1 MGQNLS
7 TWQLVEQPVVVPHPF
22 GLFSI
27 AEPRLTTDEHW
38 RLGVQWQSQACLED
52 YITYGPCITDGTNE
66 LTSNS
71 ACVVKQYDPFTVYAY
86 NTDPIPGHSLAE
98 HRDQTVQ
105 RLINGEQLAAER
117 KLWADMI
124 ASPDAT
130 IDASAYTPTY
140 ALAVAEH
147 AIAEAYPGTGII
159 HMSRQT
165 ATILW
170 ANLVVSGGK
179 MQTLLGTPVV
189 IGAGYDN
196 AVGAPTATS
205 SIFATGP
212 VLLYRGDIDTREQ
225 AINKAHNE
233 VSYVAQRDYV
243 LGWDCYAVQ
252 VDLTLDRPLS

>member
-52 YITYGPCITDGTNE
+52 YVTYGPCIENDPSP

-71 ACVVKQYDPFTVYAY
+71 DCVVKQYEPFTVYAY

-105 RLINGEQLAAER
+105 RLINGEQIVAER

-140 ALAVAEH
+140 ALAVAEQ

-159 HMSRQT
+159 HMSRQS

-189 IGAGYDN
+189 VGAGYDN
-196 AVGAPTATS
+196 AVGSPIATS

-243 LGWDCYAVQ
+243 LGWDCYAVR
-252 VDLTLDRPLS
+252 VDLTLDRSLS

>member
-1 MGQNLS
+1 
-7 TWQLVEQPVVVPHPF
+7 
-22 GLFSI
+22 
-27 AEPRLTTDEHW
+27 
-38 RLGVQWQSQACLED
+38 
-52 YITYGPCITDGTNE
+52 
-66 LTSNS
+66 
-71 ACVVKQYDPFTVYAY
+71 
-86 NTDPIPGHSLAE
+86 
-98 HRDQTVQ
+98 
-105 RLINGEQLAAER
+105 
-117 KLWADMI
+117 
-124 ASPDAT
+124 
-130 IDASAYTPTY
+130 
-140 ALAVAEH
+140 
-147 AIAEAYPGTGII
+147 
-159 HMSRQT
+159 
-165 ATILW
+165 
-170 ANLVVSGGK
+170 